1 MKKAVITL
9 WFLLM
14 QLCVGSR
21 KAAYKKAD
29 FFHQH
34 KLFKKFG
41 GGGGYWHPRSIP
53 SYPELISI
61 GDNVTI
67 CADVKFFEHDIVH
80 RMWNG
85 NRAYTGPVINQY
97 QGEITVGDNSVIGGN
112 SIILYNV
119 KIGNDVLVAAGSVVT
134 HDVEDYAIVAGNP
147 ARKIGDT
154 RELYKKRCG

>member
-1 MKKAVITL
+1 MWEAER
-9 WFLLM
+9 
-14 QLCVGSR
+14 QLIR
-21 KAAYKKAD
+21 KRI
-29 FFHQH
+29 FFININYL
-34 KLFKKFG
+34 KNFFW
-41 GGGGYWHPRSIP
+41 GGYWHPRSIP

-61 GDNVTI
+61 GDNVTV
-67 CADVKFFEHDIVH
+67 CADVKFFEDDIVH

>member
-1 MKKAVITL
+1 MKKTVITL

-41 GGGGYWHPRSIP
+41 GGYWHPRSIP

-61 GDNVTI
+61 GDNVTV

-80 RMWNG
+80 RM
-85 NRAYTGPVINQY
+85 
-97 QGEITVGDNSVIGGN
+97 
-112 SIILYNV
+112 
-119 KIGNDVLVAAGSVVT
+119 
-134 HDVEDYAIVAGNP
+134 
-147 ARKIGDT
+147 
-154 RELYKKRCG
+154 

>member
-1 MKKAVITL
+1 M
-9 WFLLM
+9 
-14 QLCVGSR
+14 
-21 KAAYKKAD
+21 
-29 FFHQH
+29 
-34 KLFKKFG
+34 
-41 GGGGYWHPRSIP
+41 
-53 SYPELISI
+53 ISI
-61 GDNVTI
+61 GDNVTV

-119 KIGNDVLVAAGSVVT
+119 KIGNDVLVAAGSVIT